1 MLCTLNP
8 ARDQNV
14 AKQKVLVTGGAG
26 FIGSHTCVELLDNG
40 FDVHVIDNFSNAKPD
55 VIKRIEAVANQ
66 PLTCFNLDLR
76 DKPGLKEIFSAHTY
90 TAIIHFA
97 GLKAVGESVQMP
109 LHYFQHNLE
118 ILMNLLE
125 NKAGQTS
132 FIFSSS
138 ATVYDTK
145 KDAPYNENDPLSPI
159 NPYGQTKLMAETILK
174 DVCSI
179 TKTKLI
185 ILRYFNPMGAHPSG
199 IIGEAPQVNPN
210 NLMPYILEVASKVRD
225 RLYIFGDDYKT
236 PDGTGC
242 RDYIH
247 VVDLAQAHVKAVTLS
262 NQLLSSNIF
271 NLGTGKS
278 TSVLELLAMFE
289 RENKVDIPYEI
300 TSRRQGDAAN
310 VYADVTLANQELGW
324 FAKYTIADM
333 CRDAYRFIQNR
344 K

>member
-1 MLCTLNP
+1 MLFTLNQ

-14 AKQKVLVTGGAG
+14 AKQKILVTGGAG
-26 FIGSHTCVELLDNG
+26 FIGSHTCVELLNNG

-97 GLKAVGESVQMP
+97 GLKAVGESMQIP
-109 LHYFQHNLE
+109 LYYYQHNLE

-125 NKAGQTS
+125 NKVEQTS

-145 KDAPYNENDPLSPI
+145 KSAPYNESDPLGPI

-174 DVCSI
+174 DFCGI

-185 ILRYFNPMGAHPSG
+185 ILRYFNPIGAHPSG
-199 IIGEAPQVNPN
+199 MIGEAPQVNPN
-210 NLMPYILEVASKVRD
+210 NLMPYILEVAGRVRD
-225 RLYIFGDDYKT
+225 KLYIFGDDYET

-262 NQLLSSNIF
+262 NQLPNSNIF

-289 RENKVDIPYEI
+289 RENKVEISYEI
-300 TSRRQGDAAN
+300 TSRRHGDAAN
-310 VYADVTLANQELGW
+310 VYADVTSANQKLGW
-324 FAKYTIADM
+324 VAKYTVADM
-333 CRDAYRFIQNR
+333 CRHAYRFIQNS

>member
-1 MLCTLNP
+1 VRFTLNP
-8 ARDQNV
+8 TKDQIV
-14 AKQKVLVTGGAG
+14 PREKILVTGGAG
-26 FIGSHTCVELLDNG
+26 FIGSHTCVELLANG

-55 VIKRIEAVANQ
+55 VIKRVEIIANQ

-76 DKPGLKEIFSAHTY
+76 DKPGLKKILGEHTY
-90 TAIIHFA
+90 SAIIHFA

-109 LHYFQHNLE
+109 LHYYQHNLE

-125 NKAGQTS
+125 CKAGQTG

-145 KDAPYNENDPLSPI
+145 KDAPYNEADLLSPI

-174 DVCSI
+174 DVFSI
-179 TKTKLI
+179 AKAKLI
-185 ILRYFNPMGAHPSG
+185 ILRYFNPIGAHPSG
-199 IIGEAPQVNPN
+199 LIGEDPQVHPN
-210 NLMPYILEVASKVRD
+210 NLMPYILEVASKARD
-225 RLYIFGDDYKT
+225 KLYIFGDDYET

-247 VVDLAQAHVKAVTLS
+247 VVDLAQAHVKAVSLMQ
-262 NQLLSSNIF
+262 QLPAFNVFNI
-271 NLGTGKS
+271 GTGKS
-278 TSVLELLAMFE
+278 TSVLELVAMFE

-300 TSRRQGDAAN
+300 TDRRQGDASN
-310 VYADVTLANQELGW
+310 VFADVKLANQELGW
-324 FAKYTIADM
+324 HAKFTIADM

-344 K
+344 R

>member
-1 MLCTLNP
+1 M
-8 ARDQNV
+8 
-14 AKQKVLVTGGAG
+14 AKQKILVTGGAG
-26 FIGSHTCVELLDNG
+26 FIGSHTCVELLNNG

-97 GLKAVGESVQMP
+97 GLKAVGESMQIP
-109 LHYFQHNLE
+109 LYYYQHNLE

-125 NKAGQTS
+125 NKVEQTS

-145 KDAPYNENDPLSPI
+145 KSAPYNESDPLGPI

-174 DVCSI
+174 DFCGI

-185 ILRYFNPMGAHPSG
+185 ILRYFNPIGAHPSG
-199 IIGEAPQVNPN
+199 MIGEAPQVNPN
-210 NLMPYILEVASKVRD
+210 NLMPYILEVAGRVRD
-225 RLYIFGDDYKT
+225 KLYIFGDDYET

-262 NQLLSSNIF
+262 NQLPNSNIF

-289 RENKVDIPYEI
+289 RENKVEISYEI
-300 TSRRQGDAAN
+300 TSRRHGDAAN
-310 VYADVTLANQELGW
+310 VYADVTSANQKLGW
-324 FAKYTIADM
+324 VAKYTVADM
-333 CRDAYRFIQNR
+333 CRHAYRFIQNS

>member
-1 MLCTLNP
+1 
-8 ARDQNV
+8 
-14 AKQKVLVTGGAG
+14 
-26 FIGSHTCVELLDNG
+26 
-40 FDVHVIDNFSNAKPD
+40 
-55 VIKRIEAVANQ
+55 
-66 PLTCFNLDLR
+66 
-76 DKPGLKEIFSAHTY
+76 
-90 TAIIHFA
+90 
-97 GLKAVGESVQMP
+97 
-109 LHYFQHNLE
+109 
-118 ILMNLLE
+118 MNLLE
-125 NKAGQTS
+125 NKAEQTS

-145 KDAPYNENDPLSPI
+145 KDAPYNETDPLSPI

-236 PDGTGC
+236 HDGTGC

-247 VVDLAQAHVKAVTLS
+247 VVDLAQAHVKAVTLT
-262 NQLLSSNIF
+262 NQLPSSNIF

-300 TSRRQGDAAN
+300 TSRRLGDAAN

-324 FAKYTIADM
+324 FARYTIADM

>member
-1 MLCTLNP
+1 MP
-8 ARDQNV
+8 
-14 AKQKVLVTGGAG
+14 GGAG
-26 FIGSHTCVELLDNG
+26 FIGSHTCVELLNNG
-40 FDVHVIDNFSNAKPD
+40 FDVHIIDNFSNAQSD
-55 VIKRIEAVANQ
+55 VIKRIEAVADQ
-66 PLTCFNLDLR
+66 PLTCFNIDLR
-76 DKPGLKEIFSAHTY
+76 DKPELKEIFSAHTY

-109 LHYFQHNLE
+109 LHYYQHNLE

-125 NKAGQTS
+125 YKAEQTS

-145 KDAPYNENDPLSPI
+145 KSAPYKETDLLSPI

-174 DVCSI
+174 DFCSI
-179 TKTKLI
+179 TKTKLT
-185 ILRYFNPMGAHPSG
+185 ILRYFNPTGAHPSG
-199 IIGEAPQVNPN
+199 TIGEATQVHPN

-225 RLYIFGDDYKT
+225 KLYIFGDDYKT

-247 VVDLAQAHVKAVTLS
+247 VVDLAQAHVKAVTLM
-262 NQLLSSNIF
+262 NELPAYNVF

-278 TSVLELLAMFE
+278 TSVLELVTIFE
-289 RENKVDIPYEI
+289 KENKVDIPYEI
-300 TSRRQGDAAN
+300 SDRRQGDAAN
-310 VYADVTLANQELGW
+310 VYADVTLANQVLGW
-324 FAKYTIADM
+324 YAKYTIAEM